1 MFEPD
6 GALWV
11 KMSDAEEAAPTG
23 KSANTGAAADV
34 ASLR

>member
-11 KMSDAEEAAPTG
+11 KMSDPEEAAAAG
-23 KSANTGAAADV
+23 KSANNGAAAEA

>member
-11 KMSDAEEAAPTG
+11 KMSDAEEAAAPG
-23 KSANTGAAADV
+23 KAANTGAAAEA